1 MVIECDQVVPEPIV
15 NLVAALEPMQSVRFI
30 RNVL

>member
-1 MVIECDQVVPEPIV
+1 VPEPII